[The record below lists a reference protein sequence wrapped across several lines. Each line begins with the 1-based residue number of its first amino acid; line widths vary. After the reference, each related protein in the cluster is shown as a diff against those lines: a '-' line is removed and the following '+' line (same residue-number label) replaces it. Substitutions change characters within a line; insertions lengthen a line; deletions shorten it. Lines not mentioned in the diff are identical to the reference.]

1 LPDVATGAEQGY
13 PGYETISW
21 FGVMGPAGL
30 PAPVLAK
37 LHTDIAAALQTATVQ
52 RQLSNN
58 GLDPMDTGPDAF
70 AELIPVEIAR
80 WTRVVREA
88 GIRTD

>member
-1 LPDVATGAEQGY
+1 VPTVAEQGY

-21 FGVMGPAGL
+21 FGVMGPDGL
-30 PAPVLAK
+30 PAPILTK
-37 LHTDIAAALQTATVQ
+37 LHTDITAALHTATLQ

-58 GLDPMDTGPDAF
+58 GLDPLDTGPGAF

-80 WTRVVREA
+80 WTRFVREA